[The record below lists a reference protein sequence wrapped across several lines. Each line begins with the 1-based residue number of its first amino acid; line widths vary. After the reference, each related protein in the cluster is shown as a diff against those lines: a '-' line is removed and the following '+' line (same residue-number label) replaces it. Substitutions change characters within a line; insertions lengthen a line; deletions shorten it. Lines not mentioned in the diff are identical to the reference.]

1 MGVPRTTRT
10 TRTTRIIGTT
20 DLTIATTRWYDLG
33 TRAAA
38 YPTHRVVSWPGRG
51 TRRPGLAAMRSQGG
65 RMPGPQS
72 DQPNTAR
79 RGLGRSAREVGKPL
93 QRLWWPAAVAA
104 FSLLAGVSLAG
115 AQRAAESAHPVYYV
129 ETRQKAMA
137 LTFDVSWGDKM
148 LPKVL
153 AVLQA
158 EHQQAT
164 FFVSGPW
171 AQTHP
176 DLVKAIL
183 AGGNELASHGQAH
196 VDLGGRSASAIADNL
211 AAADTILRTYT
222 GSTALRFFRPPNGD
236 WSGRVVETARGLG
249 YETIIWS
256 IDSLDWKN
264 PGINVIVRRVVSG
277 AFPGAIILL
286 HASDTCRQT
295 DLALPSII
303 QDLRRG
309 GWRLVTLG
317 QLWAMGPAVR
327 RDPRGSGV
335 RPNWPPVEGASSA
348 GTAPSSM
355 APGRNAA
362 PRAAPGSPPVPAVSS
377 GGAAA

>member
-1 MGVPRTTRT
+1 M
-10 TRTTRIIGTT
+10 
-20 DLTIATTRWYDLG
+20 L
-33 TRAAA
+33 
-38 YPTHRVVSWPGRG
+38 
-51 TRRPGLAAMRSQGG
+51 
-65 RMPGPQS
+65 GPQR

-79 RGLGRSAREVGKPL
+79 QGLGRSTGEGGKPA
-93 QRLWWPAAVAA
+93 QRLWWSAAVTAGL
-104 FSLLAGVSLAG
+104 LLAGVSVAG
-115 AQRAAESAHPVYYV
+115 AQRAAESAQPVYYV
-129 ETRQKAMA
+129 ETRQRAMA

-148 LPKVL
+148 LSKVL
-153 AVLQA
+153 AVLQG

-171 AQTHP
+171 AQTNP
-176 DLVKAIL
+176 ELVKAIL

-196 VDLGGRSASAIADNL
+196 VNLGDRSTSAIADNL
-211 AAADTILRTYT
+211 GAADTILRTYS
-222 GSTALRFFRPPNGD
+222 GGTAVRFFRPPNGD

-256 IDSLDWKN
+256 IDSLDWTN
-264 PGINVIVRRVVSG
+264 PGVNVIVRRVVSG

-303 QDLRRG
+303 RDLHRG

-327 RDPRGSGV
+327 RDPRGSGI
-335 RPNWPPVEGASSA
+335 RPNWPPVGVGSSTTA
-348 GTAPSSM
+348 RSSTTPGRSTAPG
-355 APGRNAA
+355 AV
-362 PRAAPGSPPVPAVSS
+362 PGSPPVPAVSR
-377 GGAAA
+377 GAAAA